1 MSSRKNR
8 TSLSDWY
15 VRPDVDS
22 DDSDEEG
29 KEDGDSVHNGPMKSS
44 FSPTKRSIQNFDMA
58 DNDSDCQSLDHSPR
72 KRLTMSPRPASSL
85 VGSPGEACINTAMMS
100 ILRGICADYFENNV
114 SPILRYVQ
122 QTQEQLIS
130 KIKEVTCTVDRKAS
144 VEDVDTVVESA
155 IAGARIATSRSD
167 DRKVAVQVR
176 LEELAA
182 AMKLKANV
190 KDVPTLAQLA
200 VKANA
205 KDVPTSA
212 QLEGLAATVQRKLDI
227 DDVPAP
233 QDMAEL
239 QGRMRAAEERV
250 AALSGE
256 LRDLRMKDTVGAPA
270 DAAEFT
276 KVRSVFVAAGV
287 RFDKKLKAVEVQM
300 QKLRDECLGKDVGER
315 WPGRKIDAA
324 SIGSMNSDNNSDHL
338 SLGASATPSLTSTTL
353 GTEERAEL
361 KKIHAIVTA
370 AGNVFSREFRDVKGQ
385 MREVKADLQ
394 SVKKKMGL

>member
-1 MSSRKNR
+1 
-8 TSLSDWY
+8 
-15 VRPDVDS
+15 
-22 DDSDEEG
+22 
-29 KEDGDSVHNGPMKSS
+29 
-44 FSPTKRSIQNFDMA
+44 
-58 DNDSDCQSLDHSPR
+58 
-72 KRLTMSPRPASSL
+72 
-85 VGSPGEACINTAMMS
+85 MMS

-144 VEDVDTVVESA
+144 VEDVNTLVESA
-155 IAGARIATSRSD
+155 IVGARITTSKSD

-182 AMKLKANV
+182 AMKLKANA

-212 QLEGLAATVQRKLDI
+212 QLEGLAVIVQRKLDI

-233 QDMAEL
+233 QHMTEL
-239 QGRMRAAEERV
+239 QGRMRAAEEKV

-256 LRDLRMKDTVGAPA
+256 LRELKMKDTVGTPA
-270 DAAEFT
+270 EDIT

-287 RFDKKLKAVEVQM
+287 RFDKKLKGLEVQM

-324 SIGSMNSDNNSDHL
+324 SVGSMNSENNSDHL
-338 SLGASATPSLTSTTL
+338 SLGASATGSLTSTTL
-353 GTEERAEL
+353 GTEEKAEL

-370 AGNVFSREFRDVKGQ
+370 AGNVFSREFRDVKCQ
-385 MREVKADLQ
+385 MREVRAELQ
-394 SVKKKMGL
+394 SVKKKIGL